1 MIIDTAKHFFFFLFD
16 YNTLCCPL
24 VTIVFD
30 HLGNPCSYME
40 TNCSEFNLGDVL
52 DVVMNQNMIL
62 SQERGVKIICEP
74 PTDVSSLHLYGDNM
88 RLQQV
93 LSEFLT
99 NTLLF
104 SCKESSVVF
113 KATPRKER
121 IGKGI
126 HIVHLELR

>member
-1 MIIDTAKHFFFFLFD
+1 
-16 YNTLCCPL
+16 
-24 VTIVFD
+24 
-30 HLGNPCSYME
+30 ME

-52 DVVMNQNMIL
+52 DVVTNQIMIL
-62 SQERGVKIICEP
+62 SLEREVKIICESP
-74 PTDVSSLHLYGDNM
+74 SEVSSLHLYGDNT

-104 SCKESSVVF
+104 TCKGSSVVF
-113 KATPRKER
+113 KTAPRKER

-126 HIVHLELR
+126 HVVHLELR

>member
-1 MIIDTAKHFFFFLFD
+1 
-16 YNTLCCPL
+16 
-24 VTIVFD
+24 
-30 HLGNPCSYME
+30 ME

-52 DVVMNQNMIL
+52 DVVTNQTMTL
-62 SQERGVKIICEP
+62 SQEREVKIICESLA
-74 PTDVSSLHLYGDNM
+74 DVSSLHLYGDNL

-104 SCKESSVVF
+104 TCKESSVIF